1 MYSQDPVR
9 RPLNTIDLLVNALNQ
24 DPGRPLPH
32 LPDGR
37 TATVGEVCDATSQ
50 YVQALT
56 SLGVVEG
63 TRVALLS
70 RNLPEVLHATHA
82 AQVVGA
88 VYIPLHPMGSQPD
101 HLHTVRD
108 AGVELLIF
116 EGGHYD
122 ARAAELAG
130 EVPGLRLVALGRT
143 ELAGDL
149 RDLAASMRP
158 EPLRPPMLDPDGAE
172 RISYSG
178 GTTGSPK
185 SVATRRGTSAALW
198 SIMPAEGDWPRPPRV
213 LPCAPLSHAGGTM
226 FLPTLLRDGTLPIH
240 PGFDPPAVLR
250 ALT

>member
-9 RPLNTIDLLVNALNQ
+9 RPLNTIVLLVNALNQ
-24 DPGRPLPH
+24 DPGRPLLH

-37 TATVGEVCDATSQ
+37 TATVGEVRDATSQ

-108 AGVELLIF
+108 AGAELLIF

-143 ELAGDL
+143 ELAGDPS
-149 RDLAASMRP
+149 AIW
-158 EPLRPPMLDPDGAE
+158 PPRCGRSHCGHRCWTPTVSRGSRTPAE
-172 RISYSG
+172 R
-178 GTTGSPK
+178 
-185 SVATRRGTSAALW
+185 RAA
-198 SIMPAEGDWPRPPRV
+198 
-213 LPCAPLSHAGGTM
+213 LPCAGAG
-226 FLPTLLRDGTLPIH
+226 RDGVRRV
-240 PGFDPPAVLR
+240 PAWR
-250 ALT
+250 RSFR